1 MKKRIAILSVVAI
14 FLSVTAFAQTQPAAK
29 TDKAKTEVK
38 CDKKDGKA
46 CSKDEKKDAC
56 CKDKK
61 AGEKC
66 CKETGKACD
75 KKAGEC
81 KDKKAAEK
89 K

>member
-1 MKKRIAILSVVAI
+1 MKKRIAILSLVAI
-14 FLSVTAFAQTQPAAK
+14 FLSVSAFAQTQSTVKAE
-29 TDKAKTEVK
+29 KAKTEVK

-75 KKAGEC
+75 KKAET
-81 KDKKAAEK
+81 KKAADK